1 MKLVGWKKYL
11 LYSLLFLLGLMVAFF
26 FIAPAQVED
35 SNNKVLKRPPYT
47 ASDKARKLH
56 KSLLIVDLHADSLLW
71 DRNLLKTGIRGQVDV
86 PRLIEGNVAIQGFTV
101 VTKSPR
107 KLNIERNDDKTD
119 NIFLLALCERW
130 PIATWGSLTERAL
143 FQAHKLHNYANDSQG
158 KLTIIKNK
166 TDLENYI
173 KAKEQNQNITA
184 GFLGIEGA
192 HAMDGKLANLD
203 ILFDAGFRMMSP
215 SHFFDNEV
223 GGSAHGLEKS
233 GLSELGKE
241 MIKKMEAKNMIVD
254 LAHASPKV
262 IDDVLAI
269 ATKPVVVSHTGIKG
283 TCNNNRNLSDEQIKA
298 IAHNGGIIGIGYWDT
313 AVCGKDA
320 KAVVKAIRYVVNLVG
335 VEHVALGSD
344 FDGAVI
350 VPFDTSGIVQ
360 ITDALLEDNF
370 TEEDIRKIMGE
381 NSIRILRELL
391 PQ

>member
-166 TDLENYI
+166 IDLENYI